1 MDRKRINTS
10 ELKKDNNTSESNSS
24 RNKIIEKKKISS

>member
-24 RNKIIEKKKISS
+24 RNKIIEKKISS